1 MNTLF
6 LIVQATYTHVE
17 IGLFNGSKILA
28 QQRLEKS
35 SATQLLIKTI
45 DQLLLINNCLLND
58 LSFIAVNR
66 GPAPFTTLRVVLA
79 TMNGISFAS
88 GIKLIGIDG
97 LRTFVLENAD
107 TQWPYTAYLLNA
119 FNNDVYYALENP
131 NCPLEFGCVNI
142 DQLIATLASF
152 KNVQWRFLGNGASL
166 FNEKIRARFT
176 NFHFPLPMVDYCSLQ
191 FLAQQAI
198 EHFQHNQFCGHQV
211 LPLYLKET
219 SYKKTV
225 QQ

>member
-6 LIVQATYTHVE
+6 LIAQATYTHVE

-45 DQLLLINNCLLND
+45 DQLLLINNCLLHD

-88 GIKLIGIDG
+88 GIKLVGVDG
-97 LRTFVLENAD
+97 LRTFVLENTD

-119 FNNDVYYALENP
+119 FNNDVYFAIEQPNSSLEI
-131 NCPLEFGCVNI
+131 GCMNS
-142 DQLIATLASF
+142 DQLIEKLSSF
-152 KNVQWRFLGNGASL
+152 KEYQWRFLGNGVPL
-166 FNEKIRARFT
+166 FQEKIRARFT
-176 NFHFPLPMVDYCSLQ
+176 NFNFPPSMIDYCSLQ